1 MRPAALAVASL
12 FACCALAAC
21 GGADNHARGAASRG
35 ADALTPSADP
45 AATKV
50 VRAWADALR
59 HGHIDRAA
67 ALFALPSRVQL
78 LPDGPLEVVALRED
92 AVAFNLALPCG
103 GRLVKA
109 TQRGRYVDALFL
121 LSDRPG
127 SACDAPGATA
137 RAAFLI
143 RDGRIAEWRRVGAE
157 PGDERY
163 EKRKSPR
170 VGPVV

>member
-1 MRPAALAVASL
+1 MRLGAPVVAGLLASL
-12 FACCALAAC
+12 LVAAC
-21 GGADNHARGAASRG
+21 GSSTKHEAAAVRGG
-35 ADALTPSADP
+35 ADP
-45 AATKV
+45 AATQV

-59 HGHIDRAA
+59 HGEVDAA
-67 ALFALPSRVQL
+67 ANLFALPSKVQ
-78 LPDGPLEVVALRED
+78 VVPGQPFLVVEAHAD
-92 AVAFNLALPCG
+92 AVAFNLTLPCG

-127 SACDAPGATA
+127 SACDAPGSTA
-137 RAAFLI
+137 RAAVLVRNGKI
-143 RDGRIAEWRRVGAE
+143 TEWLRAGAE

>member
-1 MRPAALAVASL
+1 MRLGSRVAGLLACIALIG
-12 FACCALAAC
+12 C
-21 GGADNHARGAASRG
+21 GSPGKHGPSA
-35 ADALTPSADP
+35 TPGGADP

-59 HGHIDRAA
+59 HGKIDAA
-67 ALFALPSRVQL
+67 ADLFALPSRVQT
-78 LPDGPLEVVALRED
+78 LPGQPFLVVQVHAD
-92 AVAFNLALPCG
+92 AVAFNLTLPCG

-127 SACDAPGATA
+127 SSCDAPGATA
-137 RAAFLI
+137 RAAFLVRNGKI
-143 RDGRIAEWRRVGAE
+143 TEWRRVGAE

-163 EKRKSPR
+163 EKRQSPR
-170 VGPVV
+170 VGPVI